1 MLARSSPWADRN
13 RLAFAAALL
22 AALLGVVVLI
32 GWLTGQQALTSPGP
46 GLVAMKPNVAISLLL
61 LGGALALSQ
70 LAWLPGHLSGIALRN
85 VLSLLVLAIALAT
98 ILEYVLGQS
107 LGIDQAFFREVPGV
121 STPFPGRPPLAVAL
135 ALASASLGTLL
146 LGRRWRGYHPS
157 QVLAFFTASVGG
169 LVFLGYAYG
178 AQELVSLGANSRTSF
193 AAAPGLLLLS
203 LAILAANPRH
213 GLMVQMTDPG
223 PAGQVARRVG
233 PAALLVVPIGALV
246 RLEGEKAGL
255 YDAQLGL
262 AIMTVFEALVLL
274 AVGAWAS
281 SRILSLETARAEAS
295 RDRDRF
301 FELSSDLI
309 LVTDHSG
316 RVLQLSA
323 SWEPAIGRPLQ
334 EMLGRS
340 FVEFVHSDDQ
350 AETTRRFE
358 DDVVRGSG
366 VSGFQNRYV
375 CADGSC
381 RWLEWTA
388 TADATRSRVFAA
400 ARDVTEQKGAA
411 ETLREASLYARGLI
425 EASLDPLVTISQEGK
440 VTDVNR
446 ATEEVT
452 GRGRDELI
460 GTDFADYFTEPQQ
473 ARAGYERVLRD
484 GLVRDYPLTVRH
496 VSGLTT
502 DVVYN
507 ATVYRDEKGE
517 LQGVFAAARDVTEQR
532 RAAATQARLAT
543 IVESS
548 VDGIFAT
555 DFENRIEAWNP
566 ACEVIFGYSSAET
579 LGRPAGMLAPE
590 DSRAEQSRR
599 YALARDGNP
608 QVYEAFRRRKDGTTF
623 RAQLCTFPMHSSDGA
638 FLGLSTIV
646 RDVSEAYEARERLR
660 AYTDELAR
668 SNQELD
674 RLLKERDE
682 REAVLREQAGLLEL
696 AHDAIVVRG
705 FDGVIRYWSA
715 GAERTYGWSSAE
727 ATGKITHELLA
738 TVFPESLAALNQTL
752 LEAGSWEGQLGHT
765 TRDGREVVV
774 ESRQVLERDSQGR
787 PTAILEINRDVTES
801 VSAHRRLEESAEEL
815 RRSNAELEQFAYVA
829 SHDLQEPLRMVTGFV
844 GLLQRRYSNQLDA
857 SADEFIGFAVE
868 GAHRM
873 QSLINDLLAYSRVGT
888 RGHEFEPVDLNEVVE
903 EALINLRVAIEES
916 HARVEPENLPTVRAD
931 RRQMLQLMQNLIGNA
946 VKFHGDEPPEVAIG
960 ARREPDGWR
969 IFVRDNGIGMDAKYH
984 DQVFVIFGR
993 LHSREAYPG
1002 SGIGLAICKKIVERH
1017 GGRIWVESAPGKG
1030 STFWLTLPDARRSL
1044 GGHT

>member
-1 MLARSSPWADRN
+1 M
-13 RLAFAAALL
+13 
-22 AALLGVVVLI
+22 LI
-32 GWLTGQQALTSPGP
+32 GWLTGQPALTSPGP
-46 GLVAMKPNVAISLLL
+46 GLVAMKPNVAFSLLL

-70 LAWLPGHLSGIALRN
+70 LAWPPGRLSGIALRN
-85 VLSLLVLAIALAT
+85 VLSLVVLAIALAT
-98 ILEYVLGQS
+98 ILEYVSGRS
-107 LGIDQAFFREVPGV
+107 FGIDQAFFRETTGID
-121 STPFPGRPPLAVAL
+121 TPFPGRPPLAVAL

-146 LGRRWRGYHPS
+146 LGRKWRRYHPS
-157 QVLAFFTASVGG
+157 QVLALFTASVGG

-178 AQELVSLGANSRTSF
+178 AQELVSLGASSRTSF
-193 AAAPGLLLLS
+193 AAAPGLLLLG
-203 LAILAANPRH
+203 LAVLAANPRH

-233 PAALLVVPIGALV
+233 PAALLVVPVGALV

-274 AVGAWAS
+274 AVGTWSS
-281 SRILSLETARAEAS
+281 SRILSVESARAEAS

-301 FELSSDLI
+301 FELASDLI
-309 LVTDHSG
+309 LVTDRSG
-316 RVLQLSA
+316 RVLQLSG
-323 SWEPAIGRPLQ
+323 SWQPAIGRPLR

-340 FVEFVHSDDQ
+340 FIDFVHVDDR
-350 AETTRRFE
+350 AETARRFE
-358 DDVVRGSG
+358 DEVVRGSG

-375 CADGSC
+375 CADGDC

-388 TADATRSRVFAA
+388 TADVTGSRVFAA
-400 ARDVTEQKGAA
+400 ARDVTEQK
-411 ETLREASLYARGLI
+411 
-425 EASLDPLVTISQEGK
+425 
-440 VTDVNR
+440 R
-446 ATEEVT
+446 AV
-452 GRGRDELI
+452 
-460 GTDFADYFTEPQQ
+460 
-473 ARAGYERVLRD
+473 
-484 GLVRDYPLTVRH
+484 
-496 VSGLTT
+496 
-502 DVVYN
+502 
-507 ATVYRDEKGE
+507 
-517 LQGVFAAARDVTEQR
+517 
-532 RAAATQARLAT
+532 ATQARLAT

-555 DFENRIEAWNP
+555 DFENRIAAWNP

-579 LGRPAGMLAPE
+579 LGQPAGMLAPE
-590 DSRAEQSRR
+590 NSRAEQSRR
-599 YALARDGNP
+599 YALARDGSP
-608 QVYEAFRRRKDGTTF
+608 QVYEAFRRRRDGTSF
-623 RAQLCTFPMHSSDGA
+623 RAQLCTFPMHSTDGA

-646 RDVSEAYEARERLR
+646 RDVTEAYEARERLL
-660 AYTDELAR
+660 AYADELAR

-696 AHDAIVVRG
+696 AHDAILVRG

-715 GAERTYGWSSAE
+715 GAERTYGWTSTE
-727 ATGKITHELLA
+727 ATGHITHELLA
-738 TVFPESLAALNQTL
+738 TVFPEPLEALNRTL

-774 ESRQVLERDSQGR
+774 ESRQVLERDSRGR

-873 QSLINDLLAYSRVGT
+873 QNLINDLLVYSRVGT
-888 RGHEFEPVDLNEVVE
+888 RGHELEPVDLNEAVE
-903 EALINLRVAIEES
+903 EALVNLRVAIEES

-931 RRQMLQLMQNLIGNA
+931 RRQMVQLMQNLIGNA
-946 VKFHGDEPPEVAIG
+946 VKFRGDDSPEVVIG

-1017 GGRIWVESAPGKG
+1017 GGRIWVESSPGKG